1 MSEHGSKRRHG
12 VIAAAAVS
20 ILLLSGC
27 AGQAAESPVANPTAS
42 VGPTASAS
50 APTPT
55 ASPTPTPS
63 AVDLA
68 DPSSW
73 IIDFTSVGPL
83 AVGDEISATDQT
95 MTAFTRTVYDGCSSV
110 VSFDKPGFPTYVIPD
125 RLGTGVVE
133 QIVVQA
139 GLRAAEYSP
148 NSPRTSTGIGIGS
161 TLDELKAAYPALT
174 FQDDHN
180 TPHYAVTDGNGN
192 WINFSIYEG
201 LVNDIVVRAS
211 PVVAKEYCS

>member
-1 MSEHGSKRRHG
+1 MSEHGSKRRYG
-12 VIAAAAVS
+12 VIATAAVS

-27 AGQAAESPVANPTAS
+27 AGQAAESPVANPTVS

-55 ASPTPTPS
+55 ASPTLTSP

-83 AVGDEISATDQT
+83 AVGDAVSATDQT
-95 MTAFTRTVYDGCSSV
+95 MTAFTRKVYAGCSSV
-110 VSFDKPGFPTYVIPD
+110 VSFDKPGFPTYAIPD
-125 RLGTGVVE
+125 VLGTGVVS
-133 QIVVQA
+133 QIFLGGGADPSQFSST
-139 GLRAAEYSP
+139 SP
-148 NSPRTSTGIGIGS
+148 HTTNGIGIGS
-161 TLDELKAAYPALT
+161 TLDQLKTAYPALA

-180 TPHYAVTDGNGN
+180 TPHYSVTNDNGN
-192 WINFSIYEG
+192 WINFEILDGHVMNITVSDTSVIG
-201 LVNDIVVRAS
+201 
-211 PVVAKEYCS
+211 KEYCN